1 MHRRKKEEQ
10 TRHKIKSKAQPMV
23 TTHFPSNN
31 QFQVKELSGN
41 GHYYDEAE

>member
-1 MHRRKKEEQ
+1 
-10 TRHKIKSKAQPMV
+10 MV

-41 GHYYDEAE
+41 GHYYDEAEWYLNEIVFEKVVTIGESS